1 VLSGTGMSGI
11 TIARAIITGRGPR
24 QGLQGHQGQHQ
35 GQKKTRRDG
44 VLLFLRSLLSL
55 TSLSSSSLLVIRV
68 VSAGSGSFAGSALF
82 AYQINWQT
90 VLFVGYADDR
100 LQNRLGDLQR
110 ADRLLFLKI
119 SYAFQR

>member
-1 VLSGTGMSGI
+1 V
-11 TIARAIITGRGPR
+11 RA
-24 QGLQGHQGQHQ
+24 
-35 GQKKTRRDG
+35 
-44 VLLFLRSLLSL
+44 S
-55 TSLSSSSLLVIRV
+55 
-68 VSAGSGSFAGSALF
+68 SGSFAGSALF

-110 ADRLLFLKI
+110 ADRLLFVKI